1 MGLYILGWALVL
13 AGLVLAI
20 MIVAGVIKNVITG
33 RDSFDTSFYTTMFL
47 MCLIYLLILAACMK

>member
-13 AGLVLAI
+13 TGLVLAI

-33 RDSFDTSFYTTMFL
+33 RDNFDTSFYTTMFL